1 MPMPIGFKTVFYKEF
16 AGYFRSG
23 NAYIILGV
31 YALLSFAATFYVSG
45 YFTLDNTSLASF
57 SLSAGNP
64 DGADTGRYH
73 ALLDGRAPAGNR

>member
-1 MPMPIGFKTVFYKEF
+1 MPIGFKTVFYKEF

-31 YALLSFAATFYVSG
+31 YALLSFAATFYVGG
-45 YFTLDNTSLASF
+45 YFTLRQYVACVFF

-73 ALLDGRAPAGNR
+73 ALLDGRTPAGNR